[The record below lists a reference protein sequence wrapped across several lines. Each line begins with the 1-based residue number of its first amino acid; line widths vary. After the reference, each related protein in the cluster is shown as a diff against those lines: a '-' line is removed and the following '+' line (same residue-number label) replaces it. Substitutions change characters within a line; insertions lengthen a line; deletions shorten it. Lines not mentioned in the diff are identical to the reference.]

1 MFLRRKKKRCV
12 RDIIEMLLGIET
24 GPRETSTKKTNRDEI
39 LWVVLLDY
47 LVTTVCNKQWNQE
60 NTSLTKNLAAGFSSE
75 WTLLHGTDY
84 N

>member
-1 MFLRRKKKRCV
+1 
-12 RDIIEMLLGIET
+12 MLLGIET
-24 GPRETSTKKTNRDEI
+24 GPWETSAKKTKRDKI

-60 NTSLTKNLAAGFSSE
+60 NKSLTKNLAAGFSSE
-75 WTLLHGTDY
+75 WTLIQGTDY